1 MLHAHVFKRADRHAQ
16 TAPPHSARAIDL
28 ARWDGSDWLAEE
40 WRALEAHARWPTQSH
55 AFAAALTPL
64 IEGQRR
70 KLLGLRAG
78 RTISALLPLC
88 RDAGA
93 IGRWRIAG
101 SRELFEPGDLLAARP
116 DDAAPI
122 ADALARLRQPL
133 SFDRISADSPLLPA
147 LRRAMHGRGLLSVR
161 PAMPCPLI
169 VLDESWRDPES
180 HFNSG
185 RRSDF
190 RRAARRAEA
199 LGPVTFETLAPGLQD
214 FDALFDEA
222 IGVEAKSWK
231 LEAGSAIAVD
241 RRRETFFRRFF
252 REAAAEGRFRLSFMR
267 IGGEAVAMQLAQVSD
282 DRYWLFKI
290 GHDDRFGKCSPGT
303 LLMLHTLRWAAGEGL
318 RSYELLGEAEGW
330 ITRFWTQEQRACVRV
345 RTYPAGAS
353 GALAL
358 AADGAHWVWQRLVRR
373 GA

>member
-64 IEGQRR
+64 IGGQRR

-169 VLDESWRDPES
+169 VLDES
-180 HFNSG
+180 
-185 RRSDF
+185 
-190 RRAARRAEA
+190 
-199 LGPVTFETLAPGLQD
+199 
-214 FDALFDEA
+214 
-222 IGVEAKSWK
+222 
-231 LEAGSAIAVD
+231 
-241 RRRETFFRRFF
+241 
-252 REAAAEGRFRLSFMR
+252 
-267 IGGEAVAMQLAQVSD
+267 
-282 DRYWLFKI
+282 
-290 GHDDRFGKCSPGT
+290 
-303 LLMLHTLRWAAGEGL
+303 
-318 RSYELLGEAEGW
+318 
-330 ITRFWTQEQRACVRV
+330 
-345 RTYPAGAS
+345 
-353 GALAL
+353 
-358 AADGAHWVWQRLVRR
+358 
-373 GA
+373 